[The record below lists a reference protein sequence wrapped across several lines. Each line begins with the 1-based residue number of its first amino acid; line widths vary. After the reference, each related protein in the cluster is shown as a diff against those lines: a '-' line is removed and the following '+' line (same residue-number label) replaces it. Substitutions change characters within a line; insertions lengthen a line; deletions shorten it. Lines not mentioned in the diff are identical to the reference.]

1 MASFDGS
8 VTDHSLDVEKGMEEL
23 LNQVESLLQESDK
36 MQDEC
41 VGLQNRIVAV
51 YGKLGVAKLAVD
63 KTLDELEEAEAKAA
77 NEKAELEE
85 EAQAL
90 GRDKEQPGEK
100 TPEITVYR
108 LPDDMGEY
116 FQGRDSSP
124 PPLHHKSSS
133 M

>member
-1 MASFDGS
+1 MASAASNSIGEP
-8 VTDHSLDVEKGMEEL
+8 VTDPSLDVEKQMEEL
-23 LNQVESLLQESDK
+23 VNQVESLLQESDK

-41 VGLQNRIVAV
+41 VCLQNRIVSV
-51 YGKLGVAKLAVD
+51 YGKLGVAKVAVN
-63 KTLDELEEAEAKAA
+63 KTLDELEEAEEKAA
-77 NEKAELEE
+77 S
-85 EAQAL
+85 EAQVL
-90 GRDKEQPGEK
+90 DWEQEKPGEK